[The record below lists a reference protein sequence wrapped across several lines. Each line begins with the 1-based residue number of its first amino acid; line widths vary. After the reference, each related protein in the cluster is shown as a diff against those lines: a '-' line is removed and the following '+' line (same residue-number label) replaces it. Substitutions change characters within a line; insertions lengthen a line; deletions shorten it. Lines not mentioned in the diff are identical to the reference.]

1 MSDYFELHD
10 KVEEVLK
17 NDYNK
22 LLQCF
27 HIWVDINRYYDMPE
41 PENCKDF
48 YDWYSLIYCVIDHAQ
63 YTQHLFDFE
72 LP

>member
-1 MSDYFELHD
+1 MSDYFELYD

-17 NDYNK
+17 SDHNK

-41 PENCKDF
+41 PENCRDF

-63 YTQHLFDFE
+63 YTQDLFDFK